1 MKTLASINPVIIVWT
16 CIFEAAGSKVDEAFH
31 TITDFT
37 LLNVLSPIKLQITDV
52 IFPNASREIR
62 RITQQDMSP
71 KRSADNIT
79 RSYFRRYNL
88 HRIFV
93 ELQFSKPSK
102 NSVSLTILLSC
113 NFKGLV
119 FDFYLN
125 RKRNKCWLA
134 AYSCDLFT
142 YQLAYFDRS

>member
-1 MKTLASINPVIIVWT
+1 MFGPV
-16 CIFEAAGSKVDEAFH
+16 FLKLREARRDEAFH

-37 LLNVLSPIKLQITDV
+37 LLNVLSRIKLQITGV

-62 RITQQDMSP
+62 RITKQDMSP

-79 RSYFRRYNL
+79 RSYFRHYNL

-93 ELQFSKPSK
+93 ELLFSKPSK

-113 NFKGLV
+113 NFKGLD
-119 FDFYLN
+119 FDFCLN
-125 RKRNKCWLA
+125 RKRNEISVGWRRIVA
-134 AYSCDLFT
+134 T
-142 YQLAYFDRS
+142 YLHIS